1 MLRGFSH
8 FLPVAL
14 LLSLA
19 LGSDEVREEYRCE
32 TCKSFAPLVRAF
44 ELRFLAAKNAEEQR
58 EALNLIRFNPQEAP
72 DFEDASVSSYGVETL
87 QKDTKTDTYT
97 VRLTFHC
104 RCSSPKVVPMTLVIK
119 CADNYYCLFFE

>member
-19 LGSDEVREEYRCE
+19 LGSDEVREEYRC
-32 TCKSFAPLVRAF
+32 
-44 ELRFLAAKNAEEQR
+44 
-58 EALNLIRFNPQEAP
+58 
-72 DFEDASVSSYGVETL
+72 
-87 QKDTKTDTYT
+87 
-97 VRLTFHC
+97 
-104 RCSSPKVVPMTLVIK
+104 SSPKVVPMTLVIK